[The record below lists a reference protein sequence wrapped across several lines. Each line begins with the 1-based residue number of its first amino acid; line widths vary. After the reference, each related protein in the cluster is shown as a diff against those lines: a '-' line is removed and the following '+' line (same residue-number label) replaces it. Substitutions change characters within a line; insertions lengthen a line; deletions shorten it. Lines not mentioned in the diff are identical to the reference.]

1 MKIVRSV
8 AKMQELSRQARAGG
22 LRVGF
27 VPTMGYLHDGH
38 VSLLRRAREDADMVV
53 VSIFVNP
60 TQFNNPE
67 DFENYPR
74 DDKTDAALL
83 EEENVDVLFMPPVE
97 DVYPAGAAT
106 RVNVSGLS
114 DELCGKHRPG
124 HFEGVAT
131 VVASLFNMVL
141 PDFAVFGRKDF
152 QQLQIIRRMVRDLHF
167 PVRIV
172 EADTVRERD
181 GLAMSSRNARL
192 SAADREKAP
201 VIHEALA
208 SASALYAK
216 GERDSAVL
224 VAEAARIIEGSGALK
239 LEYLEVVD
247 PDAIAQAPVAGD
259 RSVMAVAAW
268 LGPVR
273 LIDNVTLA
281 ETDLSDTERSST
293 GSATSHGRHAG
304 SAAAN

>member
-8 AKMQELSRQARAGG
+8 AKMQEISRQARSGG
-22 LRVGF
+22 LKVGF

-38 VSLLRRAREDADMVV
+38 VSLLRRARESADVVV

-60 TQFNNPE
+60 TQFNSSE

-74 DDKTDAALL
+74 DDKTDVALL
-83 EEENVDVLFMPPVE
+83 EEEGVDVLFMPPVE

-106 RVNVSGLS
+106 RINVSGLS
-114 DELCGKHRPG
+114 NELCGRHRPG

-131 VVASLFNMVL
+131 VVAALLNMVL

-152 QQLQIIRRMVRDLHF
+152 QQLQIVRRMVRDLHF
-167 PVRIV
+167 PVEIV
-172 EADTVRERD
+172 AADTVRESD

-192 SAADREKAP
+192 SAAERSKAP
-201 VIHEALA
+201 VIHEAL
-208 SASALYAK
+208 SAAGALFAR
-216 GERDSAVL
+216 GERRCEVL
-224 VAEAARIIEGSGALK
+224 AAEASRVLDACDALRV
-239 LEYLEVVD
+239 EYLEVVD
-247 PDAIAQAPVAGD
+247 PDAIAPAPGADD

-273 LIDNVTLA
+273 LIDNVVLA
-281 ETDLSDTERSST
+281 EASNQTEKSST
-293 GSATSHGRHAG
+293 GAGPHAAHAG
-304 SAAAN
+304 GVAAN

>member
-1 MKIVRSV
+1 MKVVRSI
-8 AKMQELSRQARAGG
+8 AKMQELSRQAHAGG
-22 LRVGF
+22 LKVGF

-38 VSLLRRAREDADMVV
+38 LSLLRKAREEADLVV

-67 DFENYPR
+67 DFTNYPV
-74 DDKTDAALL
+74 DEKADAAML
-83 EEENVDVLFMPPVE
+83 EEEDVDILFLPTADE
-97 DVYPAGAAT
+97 VYPVGAAT
-106 RVNVSGLS
+106 RVHVSVLTE
-114 DELCGKHRPG
+114 ELCGRFRPG

-131 VVASLFNMVL
+131 VVAALLNMVL
-141 PDFAVFGRKDF
+141 PDVAVFGRKDF

-172 EADTVRERD
+172 AGETVREKD

-192 SAADREKAP
+192 SSADRTKAGL
-201 VIHEALA
+201 IANALA
-208 SASALYAK
+208 AACEAYAF
-216 GERDSAVL
+216 GQREAATLSAV
-224 VAEAARIIEGSGALK
+224 AASVLSSCDAFRV
-239 LEYLEVVD
+239 EYLEVVD
-247 PDAIAQAPVAGD
+247 PDAIAATTVADD

-281 ETDLSDTERSST
+281 EGTQPSIVKTST
-293 GSATSHGRHAG
+293 GAPC
-304 SAAAN
+304 AAAN